1 MSLALSNI
9 PWGNPCVVTS
19 SEMQLIDQAV
29 MRNYF
34 LSSRVLMEHAGM
46 ACVHALL
53 KTEPYLSQI
62 KVTILAG
69 SGHNGGDGVVM
80 GRILHGLGFCVEVFA
95 FSEPLFSDGD
105 LAGVWNSFQSVGG
118 AVSIFQKD
126 SIVSEF
132 LSAIPSESVVV
143 DALSGTGFKG
153 SPREVFKEVVGEV
166 VRRKNN
172 DGIRIYSIDLP
183 SGNSADEGSEEYAG
197 IEATQTWALQCFKP
211 IHVSSLAEKVTGES
225 ILLDITIPFSVVE
238 QNSYPRRLITP
249 RLAGDI
255 LKRIFPERSDTHKGK
270 RGHVLVIGGA
280 SGMEGAPVLTSHAAL
295 RSGAGLV
302 TMVRPKGSEGVL
314 VRPEIMQKIPPRS
327 DKGSFGPFD
336 KDFWEEVLGKKQ
348 SIVIGPGF
356 GTNDDSRHILEYVI
370 SYSSLHSVPLVIDA
384 DAISILSSLKPLMS
398 SLASH
403 MILTPHPGEFSRL
416 TGYSVHEIQS
426 KRMTLSHKFTSE
438 HEVVLLLKGAY
449 TVVSAKEYQYI
460 SPYQEPVLGVAGSGD
475 TLSGILGALL
485 GKKLSTLEASV
496 LSVFLHAEAGRVWA
510 FRNLSQ
516 SGLFVSEL
524 SDLIP
529 ELLHR
534 IVENSNSCFVSN
546 GNYFRE

>member
-1 MSLALSNI
+1 MSLELSNI
-9 PWGNPCVVTS
+9 SSGNPRVVTS
-19 SEMQLIDQAV
+19 SEMRLIDKAAMQ
-29 MRNYF
+29 NHF

-53 KTEPYLSQI
+53 KAEPDISQGKI
-62 KVTILAG
+62 TILAG

-80 GRILHGLGFCVEVFA
+80 GRILHGLGFCVEVCA
-95 FSEPLFSDGD
+95 FSEPVLSDED

-118 AVSIFQKD
+118 VVSIFQKGSSLYD
-126 SIVSEF
+126 F
-132 LSAIPSESVVV
+132 LSTIPSGSVVV

-153 SPREVFKEVVGEV
+153 SPRGLLKEVVGEV
-166 VRRKNN
+166 TRRKKN

-183 SGNSADEGSEEYAG
+183 SGNSADEGAEEYAG

-211 IHVSSLAEKVTGES
+211 IHVSSLAERVTGES
-225 ILLDITIPFSVVE
+225 ILLDISIPFSVVE
-238 QNSYPRRLITP
+238 KNSFPRPLITS

-255 LKRIFPERSDTHKGK
+255 VKEIFPESPDTHKGK

-280 SGMEGAPVLTSHAAL
+280 YGMEGAPVLASHAAL

-327 DKGSFGPFD
+327 DKGSFGHFD
-336 KDFWEEVLGKKQ
+336 KDFWDEVVGSKH

-356 GTNDDSRHILEYVI
+356 GIDKYSHQVLEYVI
-370 SYSSLHSVPLVIDA
+370 SYSLEHVIPLVIDA
-384 DAISILSSLKPLMS
+384 DAITILSSSQSLLS

-403 MILTPHPGEFSRL
+403 MVLTPHPGEFSRL
-416 TGYSVHEIQS
+416 TGCSVPKIQS
-426 KRMTLSHKFTSE
+426 SRMALSHEFVSE
-438 HEVVLLLKGAY
+438 KGSILLLKGAF
-449 TVVSAKEYQYI
+449 TVISSKTYQYI

-485 GKKLSTLEASV
+485 GKGISSLDASI
-496 LSVFLHAEAGRVWA
+496 LSVFLHAEGGRLWA
-510 FRNLSQ
+510 LRNS
-516 SGLFVSEL
+516 SETGLFVSEL
-524 SDLIP
+524 ADLIP
-529 ELLHR
+529 ELLNR
-534 IVENSNSCFVSN
+534 FVESFGSSSVSH
-546 GNYFRE
+546 GNHLRE